1 MFAHEFGHDLG
12 LPDLYD
18 TSGNVGG
25 AENSTGFWTLYSS
38 GSYGSSGVARDG
50 IGSKPVPL
58 GNYERLQLGWLNYQV
73 VRPDQRK
80 SIRMGPSWFN
90 SKAAQGVVIVLPD
103 REVPLDLGNPLRR
116 TAVLLQ
122 RCRRQPQQHHDPHDR
137 HHRRSS

>member
-38 GSYGSSGVARDG
+38 GSYGSSGRPADG

-73 VRPDQRK
+73 VRPDQKK
-80 SIRMGPSWFN
+80 SIKLGPSWFN

-103 REVPLDLGNPLRR
+103 REVPLDLGAPCTGCGSGTS
-116 TAVLLQ
+116 TAM
-122 RCRRQPQQHHDPHDR
+122 PGMT
-137 HHRRSS
+137 